1 MHSVVNFDKGHNLET
16 SICRIPSLCY
26 GKKWLLIKQP
36 KPDHDSGE
44 SNEEIVCGAQ
54 MFVSK
59 IVYKQRGCDLC

>member
-16 SICRIPSLCY
+16 SICRIPSLCN

-44 SNEEIVCGAQ
+44 SNEEFVCGAQ
-54 MFVSK
+54 MFVSNSC
-59 IVYKQRGCDLC
+59 VQTEGM